1 MELHRIHYASLS
13 SKFFFSSFSDL
24 TTSIKIIP
32 QETKEI
38 LQNIFQESKNN
49 KIKNNSTI
57 WLTSLS
63 ELPNYKLKNYIK
75 ENKLNISTAR
85 KFSQLDNVII
95 SDSFIEREY
104 LMSNYDEYIIF
115 NSLTVKNLI
124 LEKLGVSG
132 SYKGPKNLL
141 DPNFYLV
148 ITSEDYDSIIQT
160 HPDFKVVLE
169 DKATKIIKG
178 YALRRRHGSVKA
190 YDKFNFLIDLIDN
203 IKKYNIKVVLDSSL
217 QEDINKGLTIDYD
230 VFETLY
236 GMLKNN
242 DMGSWELAKEIISNN
257 EYESSKPYLIFL
269 YCVFPELRKSSMNN
283 NYTFFRK
290 NLNKIYVEKL
300 FPKQY
305 SKLNFPIEK
314 LIAALVNTYP
324 QYSIEFSKC
333 LVHHLNQL
341 SEKTIIK
348 DITLI

>member
-1 MELHRIHYASLS
+1 MILLPIYHTQAG
-13 SKFFFSSFSDL
+13 KFFFSGLDDPSLS
-24 TTSIKIIP
+24 TKIIP

-38 LQNIFQESKNN
+38 LQNLFQESKNN
-49 KIKNNSTI
+49 KIKNNSTL

-104 LMSNYDEYIIF
+104 LTSNYDEYIIF
-115 NSLTVKNLI
+115 NSPIAKNII
-124 LEKLGVSG
+124 LENLTFN
-132 SYKGPKNLL
+132 SYKDPKNLL
-141 DPNFYLV
+141 DPNFYLL
-148 ITSEDYDSIIQT
+148 ITSESYNSIIQT
-160 HPDFKVVLE
+160 NPDFKVVLE

-178 YALRRRHGSVKA
+178 YALKRQHGSVKA
-190 YDKFNFLIDLIDN
+190 YDKFDFLIDLIDN

-314 LIAALVNTYP
+314 LIPALVNAYP

>member
-1 MELHRIHYASLS
+1 MILLPIYHTQAG
-13 SKFFFSSFSDL
+13 KFFFSGLNDSSL
-24 TTSIKIIP
+24 STKIIP

-38 LQNIFQESKNN
+38 LQNLFQESKNN
-49 KIKNNSTI
+49 KIKNNSTL

-104 LMSNYDEYIIF
+104 LTFDYNEYIIF
-115 NSLTVKNLI
+115 NSPTAKNIILENLI
-124 LEKLGVSG
+124 FN
-132 SYKGPKNLL
+132 SYKDLK
-141 DPNFYLV
+141 
-148 ITSEDYDSIIQT
+148 TIQT
-160 HPDFKVVLE
+160 YPDFKVVLE

-178 YALRRRHGSVKA
+178 YALKRQHGSVKA
-190 YDKFNFLIDLIDN
+190 YDKFDFLIDLIDN
-203 IKKYNIKVVLDSSL
+203 IKKYNIKVILDSSL

-290 NLNKIYVEKL
+290 NLNKIYVEEL

-305 SKLNFPIEK
+305 SKINFPIEK

>member
-1 MELHRIHYASLS
+1 MILLPIYHTKAG
-13 SKFFFSSFSDL
+13 KFFFSGLDDSSL
-24 TTSIKIIP
+24 STKIIP

-38 LQNIFQESKNN
+38 LQNLFQESKNN
-49 KIKNNSTI
+49 KIKNNSTL

-104 LMSNYDEYIIF
+104 LTSNYDEYIIF
-115 NSLTVKNLI
+115 NSPIAKNII
-124 LEKLGVSG
+124 LENLTFN
-132 SYKGPKNLL
+132 SYKVNLL
-141 DPNFYLV
+141 DPNFYLF
-148 ITSEDYDSIIQT
+148 ITSENYNSIIQT
-160 HPDFKVVLE
+160 HPDFKAVLE

-178 YALRRRHGSVKA
+178 YALKRRHGSVKA
-190 YDKFNFLIDLIDN
+190 YDKFDFLIDLIDN

-333 LVHHLNQL
+333 LVYHLNQL

>member
-1 MELHRIHYASLS
+1 MILLPIYHTPPG
-13 SKFFFSSFSDL
+13 KFFFSGLDDSSL
-24 TTSIKIIP
+24 STKIIP

-38 LQNIFQESKNN
+38 LQNLFQESKNN
-49 KIKNNSTI
+49 KIKNNSTL

-104 LMSNYDEYIIF
+104 LTSNYDEYIIF
-115 NSLTVKNLI
+115 NSPIAKNII
-124 LEKLGVSG
+124 LENLTFN
-132 SYKGPKNLL
+132 SYKDNLL
-141 DPNFYLV
+141 DPNFYLF
-148 ITSEDYDSIIQT
+148 ITSENYNSIIQT
-160 HPDFKVVLE
+160 HPDFKAVLE

-178 YALRRRHGSVKA
+178 YALKRQHGSVKA
-190 YDKFNFLIDLIDN
+190 YDKFDFLIDLIDN

-333 LVHHLNQL
+333 LVYHLNQL

>member
-1 MELHRIHYASLS
+1 MILLPIYHTPPG
-13 SKFFFSSFSDL
+13 KFFFSGLDDSSL
-24 TTSIKIIP
+24 STKIIP

-38 LQNIFQESKNN
+38 LQNLFQESKNN
-49 KIKNNSTI
+49 KIKNNSTL

-104 LMSNYDEYIIF
+104 LTSNYDEYIIF
-115 NSLTVKNLI
+115 NSPIAKNII
-124 LEKLGVSG
+124 LENLTFN
-132 SYKGPKNLL
+132 SYKDPKNLL
-141 DPNFYLV
+141 DPNFYLF
-148 ITSEDYDSIIQT
+148 ITSENYNSITQI
-160 HPDFKVVLE
+160 HPDFKAVLE

-178 YALRRRHGSVKA
+178 YALKRQHGSVKA
-190 YDKFNFLIDLIDN
+190 YDKFDFLIDLIDN

>member
-1 MELHRIHYASLS
+1 MELLSIYCASAG
-13 SKFFFSSFSDL
+13 KFSFPNSPS
-24 TTSIKIIP
+24 TKIIS

-38 LQNIFQESKNN
+38 LQNLFQESKNN
-49 KIKNNSTI
+49 KIKNNSTL

-104 LMSNYDEYIIF
+104 LTSNYDEYIIF
-115 NSLTVKNLI
+115 NSPIAKNII
-124 LEKLGVSG
+124 LENLTFN
-132 SYKGPKNLL
+132 SYKDNLL
-141 DPNFYLV
+141 DPNFYLF
-148 ITSEDYDSIIQT
+148 ITSEVYNSIIQT
-160 HPDFKVVLE
+160 HPDFKAVLE

-178 YALRRRHGSVKA
+178 YALKRQHGSVKA
-190 YDKFNFLIDLIDN
+190 YDKFDFLIDLIDN

>member
-1 MELHRIHYASLS
+1 MILLPIYHTPPG
-13 SKFFFSSFSDL
+13 KFFFSGLDDSSL
-24 TTSIKIIP
+24 STKIIP

-38 LQNIFQESKNN
+38 LQNLFQESKNN
-49 KIKNNSTI
+49 KIKNNSTL

-104 LMSNYDEYIIF
+104 LTSNYDEYIIF
-115 NSLTVKNLI
+115 NSPIAKNII
-124 LEKLGVSG
+124 LENLTFN
-132 SYKGPKNLL
+132 SYKDNLL
-141 DPNFYLV
+141 DPNFYLF
-148 ITSEDYDSIIQT
+148 ITSENYNSITQT
-160 HPDFKVVLE
+160 HPDFKAVLE

-178 YALRRRHGSVKA
+178 YALKRRHGSVKA
-190 YDKFNFLIDLIDN
+190 YDKFDFLIDLIDN

-333 LVHHLNQL
+333 LVYHLNQL

>member
-1 MELHRIHYASLS
+1 MILLPIYHTKAG
-13 SKFFFSSFSDL
+13 KFFFSGLDDSSL
-24 TTSIKIIP
+24 STKIIP

-38 LQNIFQESKNN
+38 LQNLFQESKNN
-49 KIKNNSTI
+49 KIKNNSTL

-104 LMSNYDEYIIF
+104 LTSNYDEYIIF
-115 NSLTVKNLI
+115 NSPIAKNII
-124 LEKLGVSG
+124 LENLTFN
-132 SYKGPKNLL
+132 SYKVNLL
-141 DPNFYLV
+141 DPNFYLF

-160 HPDFKVVLE
+160 NPDFKAVLE

-178 YALRRRHGSVKA
+178 YALKRRHGSVKA
-190 YDKFNFLIDLIDN
+190 YDKFDFLIDLIDN

-333 LVHHLNQL
+333 LVYHLNQL

>member
-1 MELHRIHYASLS
+1 MILLPIYHTQAGKFFLSGLDDSSLS
-13 SKFFFSSFSDL
+13 
-24 TTSIKIIP
+24 TKIIP

-38 LQNIFQESKNN
+38 LQNLFQESKNN
-49 KIKNNSTI
+49 KIKNNSTL

-104 LMSNYDEYIIF
+104 LTSNYDEYIIF
-115 NSLTVKNLI
+115 NSPIAKNII
-124 LEKLGVSG
+124 LENLTFN
-132 SYKGPKNLL
+132 SYKDNLL
-141 DPNFYLV
+141 DPNFYLF
-148 ITSEDYDSIIQT
+148 ITSEFYNSITQT
-160 HPDFKVVLE
+160 YPDFKAVLE

-178 YALRRRHGSVKA
+178 YALKRRHGSVKA
-190 YDKFNFLIDLIDN
+190 YDKFDFLIDLIDN
-203 IKKYNIKVVLDSSL
+203 IKKYNIKVILDSSL

-314 LIAALVNTYP
+314 LIPALVNAYP

-333 LVHHLNQL
+333 LVYHLNQL

>member
-1 MELHRIHYASLS
+1 MILLPIYHTPPG
-13 SKFFFSSFSDL
+13 KFFFSGLDDSSL
-24 TTSIKIIP
+24 STKIIP

-38 LQNIFQESKNN
+38 LQNLFQESKNN
-49 KIKNNSTI
+49 KIKNNSTL

-104 LMSNYDEYIIF
+104 LTSNYDEYIIF
-115 NSLTVKNLI
+115 NSPIAKNII
-124 LEKLGVSG
+124 LENLTFN
-132 SYKGPKNLL
+132 SYKDNLL
-141 DPNFYLV
+141 DPNFYLF
-148 ITSEDYDSIIQT
+148 ITSENYNSIIQT
-160 HPDFKVVLE
+160 HPDFKAVLE

-178 YALRRRHGSVKA
+178 YALKRRHGSVKA
-190 YDKFNFLIDLIDN
+190 YDKFDFLIDLIDN

-333 LVHHLNQL
+333 LVYHLNQL

>member
-1 MELHRIHYASLS
+1 MILLPIYHTQAG
-13 SKFFFSSFSDL
+13 KFFLSGLDDSNLS
-24 TTSIKIIP
+24 TKIIP

-38 LQNIFQESKNN
+38 LQNLFQESKNN
-49 KIKNNSTI
+49 KIKNNSTL

-104 LMSNYDEYIIF
+104 LTSNYDEYIIF
-115 NSLTVKNLI
+115 NSPIAKNII
-124 LEKLGVSG
+124 LENLTFNSHKD
-132 SYKGPKNLL
+132 NLL
-141 DPNFYLV
+141 DPNFYLF
-148 ITSEDYDSIIQT
+148 ITSENYNSITQT
-160 HPDFKVVLE
+160 YPDFKAVLE

-178 YALRRRHGSVKA
+178 YALKRRHGSVKA
-190 YDKFNFLIDLIDN
+190 YDKFDFLIDLIDN

>member
-1 MELHRIHYASLS
+1 MELLSIYCASAG
-13 SKFFFSSFSDL
+13 KFSFPNSPS
-24 TTSIKIIP
+24 TKIIS

-38 LQNIFQESKNN
+38 LQNLFQESKNN
-49 KIKNNSTI
+49 KIKNNSTL

-104 LMSNYDEYIIF
+104 LTFNYNEYIIF
-115 NSLTVKNLI
+115 NSPTAKNIILENLI
-124 LEKLGVSG
+124 FN
-132 SYKGPKNLL
+132 SYKENSL
-141 DPNFYLV
+141 DPNLYLV
-148 ITSEDYDSIIQT
+148 ITSTNYDSIIQT
-160 HPDFKVVLE
+160 YPDFKVVLE

-178 YALRRRHGSVKA
+178 YALKRQHGSVKA
-190 YDKFNFLIDLIDN
+190 YDKFDFLIDLIDN
-203 IKKYNIKVVLDSSL
+203 IKKYNIKVILDSSL

-290 NLNKIYVEKL
+290 NLNKIYVEEL

-305 SKLNFPIEK
+305 SKINFPIEK

-333 LVHHLNQL
+333 LVYHLNQL

>member
-1 MELHRIHYASLS
+1 MELLSIYCASAG
-13 SKFFFSSFSDL
+13 KFSFPNSPS
-24 TTSIKIIP
+24 TKIIS

-38 LQNIFQESKNN
+38 LQNLFQESKNN
-49 KIKNNSTI
+49 KIKNNSTL

-104 LMSNYDEYIIF
+104 LTFNYNEYIIF
-115 NSLTVKNLI
+115 NSPTAKNIILENLI
-124 LEKLGVSG
+124 FN
-132 SYKGPKNLL
+132 SYKENSL
-141 DPNFYLV
+141 DPNLYLV
-148 ITSEDYDSIIQT
+148 ITSTNYDSIIQT
-160 HPDFKVVLE
+160 YPDFKVVLE

-178 YALRRRHGSVKA
+178 YALKRQHGSVKA
-190 YDKFNFLIDLIDN
+190 YDKFDFLIDLIDN

-290 NLNKIYVEKL
+290 NLNKIYVEEL

-305 SKLNFPIEK
+305 SKINFPIEK

>member
-1 MELHRIHYASLS
+1 MILLPIYHTPPG
-13 SKFFFSSFSDL
+13 KFFFSGLDDSSL
-24 TTSIKIIP
+24 STKIIP

-38 LQNIFQESKNN
+38 LQNLFQESKNN
-49 KIKNNSTI
+49 KIKNNSTL

-104 LMSNYDEYIIF
+104 LTSNYDEYIIF
-115 NSLTVKNLI
+115 NSPIAKNII
-124 LEKLGVSG
+124 LENLTFN
-132 SYKGPKNLL
+132 SYKVNLL
-141 DPNFYLV
+141 DPNFYLF
-148 ITSEDYDSIIQT
+148 ITSENYNSITQI
-160 HPDFKVVLE
+160 HPDFKAVLE

-178 YALRRRHGSVKA
+178 YALKRRHGSVKA
-190 YDKFNFLIDLIDN
+190 YDKFDFLIDLIDN

-314 LIAALVNTYP
+314 LIPALVNVYP

>member
-1 MELHRIHYASLS
+1 MILLPIYHTPPG
-13 SKFFFSSFSDL
+13 KFFFSGLDDSSL
-24 TTSIKIIP
+24 STKIIP

-38 LQNIFQESKNN
+38 LQNLFQESKNN
-49 KIKNNSTI
+49 KIKNNSTL

-104 LMSNYDEYIIF
+104 LTSNYDEYIIF
-115 NSLTVKNLI
+115 NSPIAKNIILENLI
-124 LEKLGVSG
+124 FN
-132 SYKGPKNLL
+132 SYKDPKNLL
-141 DPNFYLV
+141 DPNFYLF
-148 ITSEDYDSIIQT
+148 ITSENYNSIIQI
-160 HPDFKVVLE
+160 HPDFKTVLE
-169 DKATKIIKG
+169 DKTTKVIKG
-178 YALRRRHGSVKA
+178 YALKRRHGSVKA
-190 YDKFNFLIDLIDN
+190 YDKFDFLINLIDN

-333 LVHHLNQL
+333 LVYHLNQL

>member
-1 MELHRIHYASLS
+1 MELLSIYCASAG
-13 SKFFFSSFSDL
+13 KFSFPNSPS
-24 TTSIKIIP
+24 TKIIS
-32 QETKEI
+32 QEIKEI
-38 LQNIFQESKNN
+38 LQNLFQESKNN
-49 KIKNNSTI
+49 KIKNNSTL

-104 LMSNYDEYIIF
+104 LTFNYNEYIIF
-115 NSLTVKNLI
+115 NSPTAKNIILENLI
-124 LEKLGVSG
+124 FN
-132 SYKGPKNLL
+132 SYKENSL
-141 DPNFYLV
+141 DPNLYLV
-148 ITSEDYDSIIQT
+148 ITSTNYDSIIQT
-160 HPDFKVVLE
+160 YPDFKVVLE

-178 YALRRRHGSVKA
+178 YALKRQHGSVKA
-190 YDKFNFLIDLIDN
+190 YDKFDFLIDLIDN
-203 IKKYNIKVVLDSSL
+203 IKKYNIKVILDSSL

>member
-1 MELHRIHYASLS
+1 MILLPIYHTPLG
-13 SKFFFSSFSDL
+13 KFFFSGLDDSSL
-24 TTSIKIIP
+24 STKIIP

-38 LQNIFQESKNN
+38 LQNLFQESKNN
-49 KIKNNSTI
+49 KIKNNSTL

-104 LMSNYDEYIIF
+104 LTSNYDEYIIF
-115 NSLTVKNLI
+115 NSPIAKNII
-124 LEKLGVSG
+124 LENLTFN
-132 SYKGPKNLL
+132 SYKDPKNLL
-141 DPNFYLV
+141 DPNFYLF
-148 ITSEDYDSIIQT
+148 ITSENYNSIIQT
-160 HPDFKVVLE
+160 HPDFKAVLE

-178 YALRRRHGSVKA
+178 YALKRRHGSVKA
-190 YDKFNFLIDLIDN
+190 YDKFDFLIDLIDN

-333 LVHHLNQL
+333 LVYHLNQL

>member
-1 MELHRIHYASLS
+1 MILLS
-13 SKFFFSSFSDL
+13 IYHTQAGKFFFSGLDDSSL
-24 TTSIKIIP
+24 STKIIP

-38 LQNIFQESKNN
+38 LQNLFQESKNN
-49 KIKNNSTI
+49 KIKNNSTL

-104 LMSNYDEYIIF
+104 LTSNYDEYIIF
-115 NSLTVKNLI
+115 NSPIAKNII
-124 LEKLGVSG
+124 LENLTFN
-132 SYKGPKNLL
+132 SYKDPKNLL
-141 DPNFYLV
+141 DPNFYLF
-148 ITSEDYDSIIQT
+148 ITSENYNSIIQI
-160 HPDFKVVLE
+160 HPDFKAVLE

-178 YALRRRHGSVKA
+178 YALKRRHGSVKA
-190 YDKFNFLIDLIDN
+190 YDKFDFLIDLIDN

-314 LIAALVNTYP
+314 LIAALVNIYP

-333 LVHHLNQL
+333 LVYHLNQL

>member
-1 MELHRIHYASLS
+1 MILLPIYYTQAG
-13 SKFFFSSFSDL
+13 KFFFSGLDDPSES
-24 TTSIKIIP
+24 TKIIP

-38 LQNIFQESKNN
+38 LQNLFQESKNN
-49 KIKNNSTI
+49 KIKNNSTL

-104 LMSNYDEYIIF
+104 LTSNYDEYIIF
-115 NSLTVKNLI
+115 NSPIVKNII
-124 LEKLGVSG
+124 LENLAFN
-132 SYKGPKNLL
+132 SYKDPKNLL
-141 DPNFYLV
+141 DPNFYLF
-148 ITSEDYDSIIQT
+148 ITSENYNSIIQT
-160 HPDFKVVLE
+160 RPDFKAVLE

-178 YALRRRHGSVKA
+178 YALKRRHGSVKA
-190 YDKFNFLIDLIDN
+190 YDKFDFLIDLIDN

-305 SKLNFPIEK
+305 SKFNFPIEK

>member
-1 MELHRIHYASLS
+1 MILLPIYYTQAG
-13 SKFFFSSFSDL
+13 KFFFSGLDDPSES
-24 TTSIKIIP
+24 TKIIP

-38 LQNIFQESKNN
+38 LQNLFQESKNN
-49 KIKNNSTI
+49 KIKNNSTL

-104 LMSNYDEYIIF
+104 LTSNYDEYIIF
-115 NSLTVKNLI
+115 NSPIAKNII
-124 LEKLGVSG
+124 LENLTFN
-132 SYKGPKNLL
+132 SYKVNLL
-141 DPNFYLV
+141 DPNFYLF
-148 ITSEDYDSIIQT
+148 ITSENYNSIIQT
-160 HPDFKVVLE
+160 HPDFKAVLE

-178 YALRRRHGSVKA
+178 YALKRRHGSVKA
-190 YDKFNFLIDLIDN
+190 YDKFDFLIDLIDN

-305 SKLNFPIEK
+305 SKFNFPIEK

-333 LVHHLNQL
+333 LVYHLNQL

>member
-1 MELHRIHYASLS
+1 MILLPIYHTPPG
-13 SKFFFSSFSDL
+13 KFFFSGPNDSSL
-24 TTSIKIIP
+24 STKIIP
-32 QETKEI
+32 QKTKEI
-38 LQNIFQESKNN
+38 LQNLFQESKNN
-49 KIKNNSTI
+49 KIKNNSTL

-104 LMSNYDEYIIF
+104 LTSNYDEYIIF
-115 NSLTVKNLI
+115 NSPIAKNII
-124 LEKLGVSG
+124 LENLTFN
-132 SYKGPKNLL
+132 SYKDPKNLL
-141 DPNFYLV
+141 DPNFYLF
-148 ITSEDYDSIIQT
+148 ITSENYNSIIQI
-160 HPDFKVVLE
+160 HPDFKAVLE

-178 YALRRRHGSVKA
+178 YALKRRHGSVKA
-190 YDKFNFLIDLIDN
+190 YDKFDFLIDLIDN

-314 LIAALVNTYP
+314 LIPALVNVYP

-333 LVHHLNQL
+333 LVYHLNQL

>member
-1 MELHRIHYASLS
+1 MILLPIYHTPAG
-13 SKFFFSSFSDL
+13 KFFFSGLDDSNLS
-24 TTSIKIIP
+24 TKIIP

-38 LQNIFQESKNN
+38 LQNLFQESKNN
-49 KIKNNSTI
+49 KIKNNSTL

-104 LMSNYDEYIIF
+104 LTSNYDEYIIF
-115 NSLTVKNLI
+115 NSPIAKNIILENLI
-124 LEKLGVSG
+124 FN
-132 SYKGPKNLL
+132 SYKDPKNLL
-141 DPNFYLV
+141 DPNFYLL
-148 ITSEDYDSIIQT
+148 ITSENYNSIIQIC
-160 HPDFKVVLE
+160 PDFKAVLE

>member
-1 MELHRIHYASLS
+1 MELLSIYCASAG
-13 SKFFFSSFSDL
+13 KFSFPNSPS
-24 TTSIKIIP
+24 TKIIS

-38 LQNIFQESKNN
+38 LQNLFQESKNN
-49 KIKNNSTI
+49 KIKNNSTL

-104 LMSNYDEYIIF
+104 LTFNYNEYIIF
-115 NSLTVKNLI
+115 NSPTAKNIILENLI
-124 LEKLGVSG
+124 FN
-132 SYKGPKNLL
+132 SYKENSL
-141 DPNFYLV
+141 DPNLYLV
-148 ITSEDYDSIIQT
+148 ITSTNYDSIIQT
-160 HPDFKVVLE
+160 YPDFKVVLE

-178 YALRRRHGSVKA
+178 YALKRQHGSVKA
-190 YDKFNFLIDLIDN
+190 YDKFDFLIDLIDN
-203 IKKYNIKVVLDSSL
+203 IKKYNIKVILDSSL

-290 NLNKIYVEKL
+290 NLNKIYVEEL

-305 SKLNFPIEK
+305 SKINFPIEK

>member
-1 MELHRIHYASLS
+1 MILLPIYHTQAG
-13 SKFFFSSFSDL
+13 KFFFSGLDDPSLS
-24 TTSIKIIP
+24 TKIIP

-38 LQNIFQESKNN
+38 LQNLFQESKNN
-49 KIKNNSTI
+49 KIKNNSTL

-104 LMSNYDEYIIF
+104 LTSNYDEYIIF
-115 NSLTVKNLI
+115 NSPIAKNII
-124 LEKLGVSG
+124 LENLTFN
-132 SYKGPKNLL
+132 SYKVNLL
-141 DPNFYLV
+141 DPNFYLF
-148 ITSEDYDSIIQT
+148 ITPENYNSIIQT
-160 HPDFKVVLE
+160 HPDFKAVLE

-178 YALRRRHGSVKA
+178 YALKRQHGSVKA
-190 YDKFNFLIDLIDN
+190 YDKFDFLIDLIDN

-290 NLNKIYVEKL
+290 NLNKIYVEEL

-305 SKLNFPIEK
+305 SKFNFPIEK

>member
-1 MELHRIHYASLS
+1 MILLPIYYTPPG
-13 SKFFFSSFSDL
+13 KFFFSGPNDSSL
-24 TTSIKIIP
+24 STKIIP

-38 LQNIFQESKNN
+38 LQNLFQESKNN
-49 KIKNNSTI
+49 KIKNNSTL

-104 LMSNYDEYIIF
+104 FTSNYDEYIIF
-115 NSLTVKNLI
+115 NSLTIKNLI

-160 HPDFKVVLE
+160 NPDFKAVLE

-178 YALRRRHGSVKA
+178 YALKRRHGSVKA
-190 YDKFNFLIDLIDN
+190 YDKFDFLIDLIDN

-290 NLNKIYVEKL
+290 NLNKIYVEKV

>member
-1 MELHRIHYASLS
+1 MELLSIYCASAG
-13 SKFFFSSFSDL
+13 KFSFPNSPS
-24 TTSIKIIP
+24 TKIIS

-38 LQNIFQESKNN
+38 LQNLFQESKNN
-49 KIKNNSTI
+49 KIKNNSTL

-104 LMSNYDEYIIF
+104 LTSNYDEYIIF
-115 NSLTVKNLI
+115 NSPIAKNII
-124 LEKLGVSG
+124 LENLTFNSHKD
-132 SYKGPKNLL
+132 NLL
-141 DPNFYLV
+141 DPNFYLF
-148 ITSEDYDSIIQT
+148 ITSENYNSIIQT
-160 HPDFKVVLE
+160 NPDFKAVLE

-178 YALRRRHGSVKA
+178 YALKRQHGSVKA
-190 YDKFNFLIDLIDN
+190 YDKFDFLIDLIDN

-305 SKLNFPIEK
+305 SKFNFPIEK

-333 LVHHLNQL
+333 LVYHLNQL

>member
-1 MELHRIHYASLS
+1 MILLPIYHTPPG
-13 SKFFFSSFSDL
+13 KFFFSGLDDSSL
-24 TTSIKIIP
+24 STKIIP

-38 LQNIFQESKNN
+38 LQNLFQESKNN
-49 KIKNNSTI
+49 KIKNNSTLS
-57 WLTSLS
+57 LTSLS

-104 LMSNYDEYIIF
+104 LTSNYDEYIIF
-115 NSLTVKNLI
+115 NSPIAKNII
-124 LEKLGVSG
+124 LENLTFN
-132 SYKGPKNLL
+132 SYKDPKNLL
-141 DPNFYLV
+141 DPNFYLF
-148 ITSEDYDSIIQT
+148 ITSENYNSIIQT
-160 HPDFKVVLE
+160 HPDFKAVLE

-178 YALRRRHGSVKA
+178 YALKRRHGSVKA
-190 YDKFNFLIDLIDN
+190 YDKFDFLIDLIDN

-290 NLNKIYVEKL
+290 NLNKIYVEEL

-314 LIAALVNTYP
+314 LIPALVNVYP

>member
-1 MELHRIHYASLS
+1 MILLPIYHTQAGKFFLSGLDDSSLS
-13 SKFFFSSFSDL
+13 
-24 TTSIKIIP
+24 TKIIP

-38 LQNIFQESKNN
+38 LQNLFQESKNN
-49 KIKNNSTI
+49 KIKNNSTL

-104 LMSNYDEYIIF
+104 LTSNYDEYIIF
-115 NSLTVKNLI
+115 NSPIAKNII
-124 LEKLGVSG
+124 LEKLSG
-132 SYKGPKNLL
+132 SYKDPKNLL
-141 DPNFYLV
+141 DPNFYLF
-148 ITSEDYDSIIQT
+148 ITSENYNSIIQI
-160 HPDFKVVLE
+160 HPDFKAVLE

-178 YALRRRHGSVKA
+178 YALKRRHGSVKA
-190 YDKFNFLIDLIDN
+190 YDKFDFLIDLIDN

-314 LIAALVNTYP
+314 LIPALVNTYP